1 MNFEALLREYVRGLI
16 EIRSKKNIEPYE
28 KKSYGSKFNF
38 EVFSKITSRAEMIDY
53 ADAFLEMLGQGSS
66 RITYLLSSRYVL
78 KIAKNPAG
86 MAQNRVEIA
95 TSTDPNVKHIIAAVH
110 RSAKDGMWIV
120 ADLVREIE
128 VSEFEKLTGSSI
140 FEFEA
145 YLNNI
150 EKFGSTALKMPTGYT
165 EQPPSQ
171 FLISVGQLMLTHN
184 ASKGDLEEIFHW
196 GVTPDRRLVVLDYG
210 LTDQVWS
217 RHYAG
222 KDPNADKWSYSDVA
236 HAKTS
241 NIGTRA
247 TSKAL

>member
-1 MNFEALLREYVRGLI
+1 MNSIETILREYVRHLI
-16 EIRSKKNIEPYE
+16 EIRTKKDIEPHE

-38 EVFSKITSRAEMIDY
+38 EIFSKIASKAEMIDY

-86 MAQNRVEIA
+86 LAQNRVEIA

-110 RSAKDGMWIV
+110 RSASDGMWIV
-120 ADLVREIE
+120 SDLVREIKYRE
-128 VSEFEKLTGSSI
+128 FATLAGCTLGEFVEYMDDVERGGVDAIEAPNSLSE
-140 FEFEA
+140 
-145 YLNNI
+145 
-150 EKFGSTALKMPTGYT
+150 
-165 EQPPSQ
+165 PPSK
-171 FLISVGQLMLTHN
+171 FLVSVGKLMMFN
-184 ASKGDLEEIFHW
+184 GVSKGDLAEPHHW

-210 LTDQVWS
+210 LTDQVWN

-236 HAKTS
+236 RAKTS

-247 TSKAL
+247 TSKAR